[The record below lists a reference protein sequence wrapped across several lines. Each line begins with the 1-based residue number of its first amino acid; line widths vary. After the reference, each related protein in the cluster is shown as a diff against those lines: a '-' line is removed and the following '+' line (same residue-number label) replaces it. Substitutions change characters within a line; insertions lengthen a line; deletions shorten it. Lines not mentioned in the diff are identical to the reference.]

1 MLNIEGISVY
11 YDNIQA
17 IRDVSLKVEQG
28 EIVTIIGANGAGKT
42 TIQKTIMGLLQ
53 ARTGKIAFEGEDI
66 TRLPTAKIVSRGIA
80 LVPEGRRVFPRLS
93 VADNLIL
100 GAYARKDK
108 EVDADLARIYEMFP
122 RLGERKKQSA
132 GTLSGGEQQ
141 MVAIG
146 RGLMSRPRLLL
157 LDEPSMGLAPVLVA
171 QIFRTIVEINAMG
184 TTVLLVEQNARMAL
198 SIAARA
204 YALETGAI
212 VLAGPAAE
220 LADNE
225 QVRNAYLGE

>member
-171 QIFRTIVEINAMG
+171 QIFRTIVEINARG